1 MTINPTNY
9 VVTKV
14 RHTKREDNQD
24 FPVEAFAYVP
34 DAQKPSTWKL
44 RIWDSVQEK
53 ETKKQ
58 IGMALAALG
67 PGFRG
72 NRVEIPIKD
81 IMGAKEK
88 VLTAWK
94 KVHDKGEPIPT
105 VLKMIAHAVTKAEG
119 CPIATGDVSVN
130 LKNRQKAIRVAKYG
144 PLNPDEP
151 NEEFWSQK
159 ASTWSITID
168 EAKKSRCGNCSAFI
182 KTRKMKQCIANGLEG
197 ENEWDVVN
205 AGELGYCEMFD
216 FKCAS
221 SRTCGAWI
229 TGGPVE

>member
-1 MTINPTNY
+1 MSINPTNY
-9 VVTKV
+9 VVSKV

-24 FPVEAFAYVP
+24 FPVQAFAYVP

-44 RIWDSVQEK
+44 RLWDSVQEK

-72 NRVEIPIKD
+72 NRVDIPIKD
-81 IMGAKEK
+81 IMGVKEK

-119 CPIATGDVSVN
+119 CPVSTGDVSLN

-144 PLNPDEP
+144 PLNPEEP

-168 EAKKSRCGNCSAFI
+168 EAKKSKCGNCSAFN

-197 ENEWDVVN
+197 NDAFDVVN

-221 SRTCGAWI
+221 SRTCDAWI
-229 TGGPVE
+229 TGGPIE